1 MYTTQTTRFI
11 PLACCKYNAYVV
23 NMISDGLST
32 RIAALTPKASP
43 VEARVLDWLARNRET
58 ALHASAARIAAAVGT
73 SDATVIRAA
82 RRLGYDGLDALR
94 TALAEDLRRDL
105 TLTERMAS
113 DVERAEAGT
122 PLAVAAEA
130 LRASLDAIE
139 RLDRKQITQMA
150 REIGAARRVH
160 VFGIGP
166 SGFIAGYMAAQLVRL
181 GVDARALMRTGL
193 QFADDLVGV
202 DKGDMVLALA
212 YDRPYPEV
220 RALFD
225 RTEVLGL
232 FSVLVTSAGTR
243 LPDARASMT
252 LRVPRG
258 RAEGFGMHAG
268 TLALLEGLLI
278 AVSAAD
284 PERAASALDALN
296 AARRAISSDSMD
308 L

>member
-1 MYTTQTTRFI
+1 MTEE
-11 PLACCKYNAYVV
+11 
-23 NMISDGLST
+23 GLSA
-32 RIAALTPKASP
+32 RIAALAPEAP
-43 VEARVLDWLARNRET
+43 PAEARVLDWLARNRET
-58 ALHASAARIAAAVGT
+58 ALHASAARIATVVGT
-73 SDATVIRAA
+73 SDATVIRTA
-82 RRLGYDGLDALR
+82 RKLGYDGLDALR
-94 TALAEDLRRDL
+94 SALAEELRRDL
-105 TLTERMAS
+105 SLTERMAS
-113 DVERAEAGT
+113 DVRRAEEGT
-122 PLAVAAEA
+122 ALAVAADA

-139 RLDRKQITQMA
+139 RLDPDHIRQVA
-150 REIGAARRVH
+150 AEIGAARRVH

-166 SGFIAGYMAAQLVRL
+166 SGFVAGYMAAQLARL

-193 QFADDLVGV
+193 QFADDLVGIG
-202 DKGDMVLALA
+202 KGDVVLALA

-225 RTEVLGL
+225 RAEALGL

-243 LPDARASMT
+243 LPDARARMT

-258 RAEGFGMHAG
+258 RVEGFGMHTG

-284 PERAASALDALN
+284 PERAAGALDALN
-296 AARRAISSDSMD
+296 AARRAISSDGMD

>member
-1 MYTTQTTRFI
+1 MT
-11 PLACCKYNAYVV
+11 K
-23 NMISDGLST
+23 SDLST
-32 RIAALTPKASP
+32 RIAAVSPKASP
-43 VEARVLDWLARNRET
+43 AEARVLDWLARHRES
-58 ALHASAARIAAAVGT
+58 ALHASAARIAAKAGT
-73 SDATVIRAA
+73 SDATVIRTA
-82 RRLGYDGLDALR
+82 RKLGYEGLDALR

-105 TLTERMAS
+105 TLTERMAG
-113 DVERAEAGT
+113 DVARATAGT
-122 PLAVAAEA
+122 PLGVATEA
-130 LRASLDAIE
+130 LRASLDVIE
-139 RLDRKQITQMA
+139 RLNAQEIA
-150 REIGAARRVH
+150 RVARAINMARRVH

-166 SGFIAGYMAAQLVRL
+166 SGFVAGYMAAQLVRL
-181 GVDARALMRTGL
+181 GIDARALIRTGL
-193 QFADDLVGV
+193 QFADDLVGIGN
-202 DKGDMVLALA
+202 GDVVLALA

-225 RTEVLGL
+225 QAEAESL

-243 LPDARASMT
+243 LPDTRARVT

-284 PERAASALDALN
+284 PERTASALDALN
-296 AARRAISSDSMD
+296 AARRAISGGSME

>member
-1 MYTTQTTRFI
+1 MSEPT
-11 PLACCKYNAYVV
+11 
-23 NMISDGLST
+23 ISA
-32 RIAALTPKASP
+32 RIATLAARASP

-58 ALHASAARIAAAVGT
+58 ALHASAARIAAEVGT
-73 SDATVIRAA
+73 SDATVIRTA
-82 RRLGYDGLDALR
+82 RKLGYDGLDALR
-94 TALAEDLRRDL
+94 AALAEDLRRDL
-105 TLTERMAS
+105 SLTDRMAS
-113 DVERAEAGT
+113 DVARAAAGT
-122 PLAVAAEA
+122 PLAVATEA

-139 RLDRKQITQMA
+139 RLDAGQIRQVA
-150 REIGAARRVH
+150 DEIGAARRVH

-166 SGFIAGYMAAQLVRL
+166 SGFMAGYMAAQLVRL
-181 GVDARALMRTGL
+181 GVDARPLMRTGL
-193 QFADDLVGV
+193 QFADDLVGIGA
-202 DKGDMVLALA
+202 GDAVLALA

-232 FSVLVTSAGTR
+232 YTVLVTSAGTR
-243 LPDARASMT
+243 LPDARARVT

-284 PERAASALDALN
+284 PERAAAALDALN
-296 AARRAISSDSMD
+296 AARRAITGRGMN

>member
-1 MYTTQTTRFI
+1 MTEQ
-11 PLACCKYNAYVV
+11 
-23 NMISDGLST
+23 GLSA
-32 RIAALTPKASP
+32 RIAALAPEAP
-43 VEARVLDWLARNRET
+43 PAEARVLDWLARNRET
-58 ALHASAARIAAAVGT
+58 ALHASAARIAAVVGT
-73 SDATVIRAA
+73 SDATVIRTA
-82 RRLGYDGLDALR
+82 RKLGYDGLDALR
-94 TALAEDLRRDL
+94 SALAEELRRDL
-105 TLTERMAS
+105 SLTERMAS
-113 DVERAEAGT
+113 DVRRAEEGT
-122 PLAVAAEA
+122 ALAVAADA

-139 RLDRKQITQMA
+139 RLDPDHIRQVA
-150 REIGAARRVH
+150 AEIGAARRVH

-166 SGFIAGYMAAQLVRL
+166 SGFVAGYMAAQLARL

-193 QFADDLVGV
+193 QFADDLVGIG
-202 DKGDMVLALA
+202 KGDVVLALA

-225 RTEVLGL
+225 RAEALGL

-243 LPDARASMT
+243 LPDARARLT

-258 RAEGFGMHAG
+258 RVEGFGMHAG

-284 PERAASALDALN
+284 PERAAGALDALN
-296 AARRAISSDSMD
+296 AARRAISSDGMD